1 MEKNKINKLPLIMAA
16 VSISI
21 LFSITGCSSS
31 SSSNTKTEKLA
42 LTKENVK
49 KVFSDEYDVG
59 VDAIFDEHKSVSIVL
74 NSKKDIPKN
83 KENET
88 LKEVEN
94 TLHKNFDISNDN
106 KIDISRNGLTIIKK
120 YSGKIQKGEAPLIE
134 IPLPT
139 LLELPQYSMATKFNL
154 LKPVEHV
161 QVSAKDDEDGDI
173 TSKIKLKNPNVLTK
187 IGNQTLIY
195 EVTDSDGNIE
205 INNNLKIEIT
215 K

>member
-1 MEKNKINKLPLIMAA
+1 MKKNKLKLIMAA
-16 VSISI
+16 VSIAI
-21 LFSITGCSSS
+21 LFSITGCSKSA
-31 SSSNTKTEKLA
+31 SSNTKTEKLA
-42 LTKENVK
+42 LTKENVQ
-49 KVFSDEYDVG
+49 KVFADEYDVG

-74 NSKKDIPKN
+74 NSKKDIPKD
-83 KENET
+83 KKNET
-88 LKEVEN
+88 LKEVET

-120 YSGKIQKGEAPLIE
+120 YSGKIQKGQAPLIE

-139 LLELPQYSMATKFNL
+139 LLELPQYSMSTKFNL
-154 LKPVEHV
+154 LNPVEHV

-187 IGNQTLIY
+187 TGNQTLIY
-195 EVTDSDGNIE
+195 EVTDSDGNTE
-205 INNNLKIEIT
+205 TNNDLKIEIT